1 MKRLFEK
8 LSMCFI
14 MLIVAATVSSCD
26 YVKQTKSEIR
36 HDDSLMVT
44 NMMREIDNPTFT
56 DYSDAIEYQRSEG
69 QWRHQDSVFF
79 SIPEKVVR
87 DVVSVLEKSGKPVTK
102 MSISN
107 EFEMNK
113 HVYMNLPDKPDSY
126 QAITPPDVPNTEVV
140 DTIIDGKH
148 VQVIQSSSTN
158 IMPKED
164 QP

>member
-1 MKRLFEK
+1 
-8 LSMCFI
+8 MCLI
-14 MLIVAATVSSCD
+14 MLIVAATMSSCD
-26 YVKQTKSEIR
+26 YVKQTKSEIK
-36 HDDSLMVT
+36 HDDSLMVSK
-44 NMMREIDNPTFT
+44 MMQDIDNPTFT
-56 DYSDAIEYQRSEG
+56 DCSDVIEFQRSEG

-79 SIPEKVVR
+79 SIPEKVMR
-87 DVVSVLEKSGKPVTK
+87 DVVSVLEKSGKPLTK

-113 HVYMNLPDKPDSY
+113 HVYLNLPDKPDLY

-148 VQVIQSSSTN
+148 VQIIQSSSTN

-164 QP
+164 

>member
-1 MKRLFEK
+1 
-8 LSMCFI
+8 MCLI
-14 MLIVAATVSSCD
+14 MLIAVITMSSCD

-36 HDDSLMVT
+36 HDDSLMVFK
-44 NMMREIDNPTFT
+44 MMQEIDNPTFT
-56 DYSDAIEYQRSEG
+56 DYSDAIEFQRSEG

-79 SIPEKVVR
+79 AIPEKVMR

-113 HVYMNLPDKPDSY
+113 RVYLNLPDKPDAY
-126 QAITPPDVPNTEVV
+126 KAITPPDVPNTEVV

-148 VQVIQSSSTN
+148 VQLIQSSSTN

-164 QP
+164 

>member
-8 LSMCFI
+8 LSMCLI
-14 MLIVAATVSSCD
+14 MLIAAITVSSCD

-36 HDDSLMVT
+36 KDDSLMVFK
-44 NMMREIDNPTFT
+44 MMQEIDNPTFT
-56 DYSDAIEYQRSEG
+56 DCSDVIEFQRSEG

-79 SIPEKVVR
+79 SIPEKVMS
-87 DVVSVLEKSGKPVTK
+87 DVVSVLEKSGKPLTK

-113 HVYMNLPDKPDSY
+113 HVYLNLPDKPDLY
-126 QAITPPDVPNTEVV
+126 QAITPPDVPNTEVI

-148 VQVIQSSSTN
+148 VQLIKSSSTN
-158 IMPKED
+158 IIPKED
-164 QP
+164 

>member
-8 LSMCFI
+8 LSMCLI

-56 DYSDAIEYQRSEG
+56 DYSDAIEFQRSEG

-79 SIPEKVVR
+79 SIPEKVMR

-113 HVYMNLPDKPDSY
+113 HVYMNLPDKPDLY
-126 QAITPPDVPNTEVV
+126 QAITPPDVPNTEAV

-158 IMPKED
+158 IMSKED
-164 QP
+164 QL

>member
-8 LSMCFI
+8 LSMCLI
-14 MLIVAATVSSCD
+14 MLIAVITVSSCD

-36 HDDSLMVT
+36 HDDSLMVFK
-44 NMMREIDNPTFT
+44 MMQEIDNPTFT
-56 DYSDAIEYQRSEG
+56 DYSDAIEFQRSEG

-79 SIPEKVVR
+79 AIPEKVMR
-87 DVVSVLEKSGKPVTK
+87 DVVSVLEKSGKSVTK

-113 HVYMNLPDKPDSY
+113 RVYLNLPDKPDVY
-126 QAITPPDVPNTEVV
+126 KAITPPDVPNTEVV

-164 QP
+164 

>member
-8 LSMCFI
+8 LSMCLI
-14 MLIVAATVSSCD
+14 MLIVVATMSSCD

-36 HDDSLMVT
+36 HDDSLMVSK
-44 NMMREIDNPTFT
+44 MMQDIDNPTFT
-56 DYSDAIEYQRSEG
+56 DCSDVIEFQRSEG

-79 SIPEKVVR
+79 SIPEKVMR
-87 DVVSVLEKSGKPVTK
+87 DVVSVLEKSGKPLTK

-113 HVYMNLPDKPDSY
+113 HVYLNLPDKQDQY
-126 QAITPPDVPNTEVV
+126 DAITPPDIPNTVTI

-148 VQVIQSSSTN
+148 VKLVQSSSTN
-158 IMPKED
+158 ITTKED
-164 QP
+164 QL

>member
-1 MKRLFEK
+1 M
-8 LSMCFI
+8 
-14 MLIVAATVSSCD
+14 
-26 YVKQTKSEIR
+26 
-36 HDDSLMVT
+36 
-44 NMMREIDNPTFT
+44 
-56 DYSDAIEYQRSEG
+56 
-69 QWRHQDSVFF
+69 FF
-79 SIPEKVVR
+79 SIPEKVMR

-107 EFEMNK
+107 EFETNK
-113 HVYMNLPDKPDSY
+113 HVYMNLPDKPDLY

-164 QP
+164 

>member
-1 MKRLFEK
+1 
-8 LSMCFI
+8 MCLI

-44 NMMREIDNPTFT
+44 NMMREIGNPTFT
-56 DYSDAIEYQRSEG
+56 DYSDAIEFQRSEG

-79 SIPEKVVR
+79 SIPEKVMR

-113 HVYMNLPDKPDSY
+113 HVYMNLPDKPDLY

-140 DTIIDGKH
+140 DTIINGKH

-164 QP
+164 

>member
-1 MKRLFEK
+1 
-8 LSMCFI
+8 MCLI

-36 HDDSLMVT
+36 HDDSLMVSK
-44 NMMREIDNPTFT
+44 MMQEIDNPTFT
-56 DYSDAIEYQRSEG
+56 DYSDAIEFQRSEG

-79 SIPEKVVR
+79 SIPEKVMR

-107 EFEMNK
+107 EFETNK
-113 HVYMNLPDKPDSY
+113 HVYMNLPDKPDLY

-140 DTIIDGKH
+140 DTIINGKH

-164 QP
+164 